1 MSTVLIQNIHNLDLE
16 GALAAADEVNNS
28 EIIERLLACGA
39 DITSL
44 PLRLQSRLRPM
55 ISSTWHGTVLHSAC
69 YENDLESLQALL
81 ASGKEDLD
89 FDINMRNTQGWT
101 ALHAAVYLNRIEAV
115 RLLINEGADVMLV
128 TDEDRRHTALHIA
141 CSRGH
146 KEIVV
151 LLMNA
156 DDHKRGNKK

>member
-1 MSTVLIQNIHNLDLE
+1 ME
-16 GALAAADEVNNS
+16 AACLRNNMQIA
-28 EIIERLLACGA
+28 ELLLSRGA
-39 DITSL
+39 DIRSA
-44 PLRLQSRLRPM
+44 PDDMVERLRPM
-55 ISSTWHGTVLHSAC
+55 IADTWNATVLHTAC
-69 YENDLESLQALL
+69 YENDLDALKALL
-81 ASGKEDLD
+81 VTGKEDPH
-89 FDINMRNTQGWT
+89 FDMNMRSFHGWT

-146 KEIVV
+146 REIVV

-156 DDHKRGNKK
+156 DDHGRENKKKMISMSMYYSSHS

>member
-1 MSTVLIQNIHNLDLE
+1 M
-16 GALAAADEVNNS
+16 
-28 EIIERLLACGA
+28 
-39 DITSL
+39 
-44 PLRLQSRLRPM
+44 
-55 ISSTWHGTVLHSAC
+55 HSAC

-115 RLLINEGADVMLV
+115 RLLINEGADAMLV
-128 TDEDRRHTALHIA
+128 TDEERRHTALHTA

-146 KEIVV
+146 REIVV

-156 DDHKRGNKK
+156 

>member
-1 MSTVLIQNIHNLDLE
+1 
-16 GALAAADEVNNS
+16 
-28 EIIERLLACGA
+28 
-39 DITSL
+39 
-44 PLRLQSRLRPM
+44 M
-55 ISSTWHGTVLHSAC
+55 ISGTWYGTILHSAC
-69 YENDLESLQALL
+69 YENDLESLQSLL

-128 TDEDRRHTALHIA
+128 TDEEGRHTALHIA

-146 KEIVV
+146 REIVV

-156 DDHKRGNKK
+156 DDHGRKNKK